1 MLRHIVMFRFD
12 PSASEADRQAGAD
25 ALAALKGAGP
35 EIRTLAVGRNAM
47 DNPGNFDMVIEVG
60 LDSADDF
67 PGYRDSLAHM
77 EAWTGKVQPF
87 VTEMASI
94 QFVDES

>member
-1 MLRHIVMFRFD
+1 VLRHIVMFRFD

-25 ALAALKGAGP
+25 ALAALKGAVP
-35 EIRTLAVGRNAM
+35 EIRTLA
-47 DNPGNFDMVIEVG
+47 VG